1 MRSRILAVGAV
12 IALLTVACGNA
23 GSDKN
28 GSVPQTTKPGTPPI
42 TEVTGADLKKNV
54 PLSGVQGVTDD
65 EIKVAVITA
74 GSNPLAGDYTTYKDG
89 IQAYFNMINE
99 QGGIYGR
106 KLVISSD
113 RNDGFVNNQQTVKTS
128 LAQDHAFATFI
139 ASPLFYGANDIA
151 NSKPQMPTFI
161 WNINQEFAGKP
172 NIFGNVGAL
181 CFSCTGQGLPY
192 LAKSQGFTKVA
203 VLAYGSPA
211 ASKNCA
217 AGAKAGFEKYPSAQV
232 VYFDDN
238 MRLGQPDLSAQVSA
252 MKDKGVQLITTC
264 VDQAETLILAKE
276 LAKQHL
282 DAVQNLPNSYDP
294 KFAADNAQYFEGSFV
309 APQFASFEYKPLL
322 PTQEQFI
329 EWMGKLNK
337 RVFEIPAYG
346 WINALQ
352 LVHGL
357 KLAGP
362 EFSQQKLIDSLNQ
375 DTAFDA
381 EGMIPPIDWTRQHND
396 PAGPN
401 GTTNTE
407 VSGKYI
413 CASTVTIHDG
423 KFVPLDDV
431 PEGKQFICMTGGANS
446 PTLTETPEY
455 MRFGPS

>member
-12 IALLTVACGNA
+12 VALLTVACGNA
-23 GSDKN
+23 SSDKP
-28 GSVPQTTKPGTPPI
+28 VVTPTTEPGAPPI
-42 TEVTGADLKKNV
+42 TEVSGADLQKNV
-54 PLSGVQGVTDD
+54 PLSGVQGVTDT

-74 GSNPLAGDYTTYKDG
+74 GSNPLAGDYTTFKDG
-89 IQAYFNMINE
+89 IQAYFDMIND

-106 KLVISSD
+106 RLVISAD

-128 LAQDHAFATFI
+128 LANDKAFATFI

-151 NSKPQMPTFI
+151 KSKPQMPTFI

-181 CFSCTGQGLPY
+181 CFACKGQGLPF
-192 LAKSQGFTKVA
+192 LAQSQGFTKVA

-211 ASKNCA
+211 ASKKCA
-217 AGAKAGFEKYPSAQV
+217 AGVKQSFEAYPSADV

-238 MRLGQPDLSAQVSA
+238 LQLGQADVSAQVSQ
-252 MKDKGVQLITTC
+252 MKDKGVQLISTC
-264 VDQAETLILAKE
+264 VDQRETLILAKE
-276 LAKQHL
+276 LAKQHV
-282 DAVQNLPNSYDP
+282 DAVQQLPNSYDAR
-294 KFAADNAQYFEGSFV
+294 FAADNAQYFEGSFV

-322 PTQEQFI
+322 PVQQQFI
-329 EWMGKLNK
+329 DWMGKLGK
-337 RVFEIPAYG
+337 PVFEIPAYG

-362 EFSQQKLIDSLNQ
+362 EFSQQKVIDSLNQ

-381 EGMIPPIDWTRQHND
+381 EGMIPPIDWTKQHND

-401 GTTNTE
+401 GTVNAD
-407 VSGKYI
+407 VAGKYI
-413 CASTVTIHDG
+413 CASTVKIEDG
-423 KFVPLDDV
+423 KFVPIEDV
-431 PEGKQFICMTGGANS
+431 PEGKQFICMTGGQNA
-446 PTLTETPEY
+446 PELTKTPEY
-455 MRFGPS
+455 LRFGPS

>member
-1 MRSRILAVGAV
+1 
-12 IALLTVACGNA
+12 
-23 GSDKN
+23 
-28 GSVPQTTKPGTPPI
+28 
-42 TEVTGADLKKNV
+42 
-54 PLSGVQGVTDD
+54 
-65 EIKVAVITA
+65 
-74 GSNPLAGDYTTYKDG
+74 
-89 IQAYFNMINE
+89 MIND

-106 KLVISSD
+106 KLVISAD

-128 LAQDHAFATFI
+128 LANDKAFATFI

-151 NSKPQMPTFI
+151 NSNPKMPTFI

-181 CFSCTGQGLPY
+181 CFACKGQGLPF
-192 LAKSQGFTKVA
+192 LAKSQGFTKVG

-217 AGAKAGFEKYPSAQV
+217 AGIKQSFEAYPSAQV

-238 MRLGQPDLSAQVSA
+238 LQLGQADVSAQVSQ
-252 MKDKGVQLITTC
+252 MKDKGVQLIATC
-264 VDQAETLILAKE
+264 VDQRETLILAKE
-276 LAKQHL
+276 LAKQHV
-282 DAVQNLPNSYDP
+282 DAVQSLPNSYDP
-294 KFAADNAQYFEGSFV
+294 RFAAENAQYFEGSFV

-322 PTQEQFI
+322 PVQQQFLD
-329 EWMGKLNK
+329 WMDKLGKP
-337 RVFEIPAYG
+337 VFEIPAYG

-362 EFSQQKLIDSLNQ
+362 EFSQQKVIDSLNQ

-381 EGMIPPIDWTRQHND
+381 EGMIPPIDWTKQHND

-401 GTTNTE
+401 GTVNAD
-407 VSGKYI
+407 VAGKYT

-423 KFVPLDDV
+423 KFVPLEDV
-431 PEGKQFICMTGGANS
+431 PEGKQFICMTGGANA
-446 PTLTETPEY
+446 PELTETPEY
-455 MRFGPS
+455 MRFGSS

>member
-1 MRSRILAVGAV
+1 MRSRILAAGAV
-12 IALLTVACGNA
+12 VALLTVACGNA
-23 GSDKN
+23 GSSSK
-28 GSVPQTTKPGTPPI
+28 SSIPTTQPGAPPI
-42 TEVTGADLKKNV
+42 TEVTGADLQKNV
-54 PLSGVQGVTDD
+54 PLTGVQGVTDK

-74 GSNPLAGDYTTYKDG
+74 GSNPLAGDYTTYVDG
-89 IQAYFNMINE
+89 IQAYFDMINSE
-99 QGGIYGR
+99 GGIYGR
-106 KLVISSD
+106 KLVISAN
-113 RNDGFVNNQQTVKTS
+113 RNDGFANNQQTVKQS
-128 LAQDHAFATFI
+128 LAEDHAFATFI
-139 ASPLFYGANDIA
+139 ASPLFTGAA
-151 NSKPQMPTFI
+151 NIGASKPQMPTFI

-172 NIFGNVGAL
+172 NMFGNVGAL
-181 CFSCTGQGLPY
+181 CFTCVGQGLPF
-192 LAKSQGFTKVA
+192 LAQSQGITKVA
-203 VLAYGSPA
+203 ALAYGSPA

-217 AGAKAGFEKYPSAQV
+217 AGIKNSFTKYPSAKV

-238 MRLGQPDLSAQVSA
+238 LQLAQPDLSAQVSQ
-252 MKDKGVQLITTC
+252 MKEKGVQLIATC
-264 VDQAETLILAKE
+264 IDQAETLILAKE